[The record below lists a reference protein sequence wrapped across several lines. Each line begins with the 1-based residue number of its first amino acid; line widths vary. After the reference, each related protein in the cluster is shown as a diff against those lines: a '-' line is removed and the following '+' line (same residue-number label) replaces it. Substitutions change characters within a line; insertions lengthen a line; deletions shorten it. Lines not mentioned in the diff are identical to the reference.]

1 MAARP
6 VFAALDNVPLPVPT
20 LATLHRAEQDLPTVT
35 AYPPTAD
42 ELANARRVASEYRHA
57 AEVYNPVAREWPAR
71 RASVV
76 ACADRLSLIELASG
90 VPAEPVGR
98 RALRRRR
105 REPCCHAVLHGDP
118 WRRTSR
124 RSCTRPAWTH
134 LSRNAVCVACS
145 NSLNSRRDG
154 RTLLTCPRAT
164 AAGIGGP
171 FLILASALDGI
182 NEDLRGIR
190 EDLRGVKEDVK
201 TINNNVWTLRPR

>member
-57 AEVYNPVAREWPAR
+57 AEVYNPVAPEFQQNQSA
-71 RASVV
+71 AELYAV
-76 ACADRLSLIELASG
+76 AVENLAATQYFTATPG
-90 VPAEPVGR
+90 GGQVAVPA
-98 RALRRRR
+98 
-105 REPCCHAVLHGDP
+105 
-118 WRRTSR
+118 
-124 RSCTRPAWTH
+124 PAQPGPTY
-134 LSRNAVCVACS
+134 LAMQS
-145 NSLNSRRDG
+145 
-154 RTLLTCPRAT
+154 
-164 AAGIGGP
+164 AGIGGP